1 MHKGYY
7 RERQKKLVY
16 TSIANLKWYISLTN
30 KIMNFCSCF
39 QLISECCD
47 LDKGTKR
54 SDISHS
60 VFIFI
65 CRNMNNK
72 MAVGN

>member
-1 MHKGYY
+1 MIKN
-7 RERQKKLVY
+7 RRVFVFE
-16 TSIANLKWYISLTN
+16 
-30 KIMNFCSCF
+30 
-39 QLISECCD
+39 LISECCD
-47 LDKGTKR
+47 LDKGTKSRR

-60 VFIFI
+60 MLIFI